1 MHILTRLISF
11 KSDGIMSAL
20 FTAGNLLNVETETIK
35 RRLWTKVS
43 PVLCFMSNPT
53 VFNKQ
58 SHIIFIDH

>member
-1 MHILTRLISF
+1 
-11 KSDGIMSAL
+11 MSAL
-20 FTAGNLLNVETETIK
+20 FTAGNLLNVETGTIK

-58 SHIIFIDH
+58 SHIMFIDH